1 MSHRDD
7 SKTPVVEPAE
17 AVDRQQQQQQPS
29 LDAGGSV
36 KGEALPGSPVL
47 HNRLLTE
54 DLVG

>member
-1 MSHRDD
+1 M
-7 SKTPVVEPAE
+7 VEPAE